1 LGVGFGVFF
10 DAAQQ
15 WATLAGLL
23 ALLAAYPWALS
34 LRFHSPAG
42 FFVTCGDA
50 HTVRRVPRARLF
62 ALIGDVCAGLWRPTR
77 CAWTT
82 TALRRRPTAAATCP
96 GPSRWLTF
104 SA

>member
-1 LGVGFGVFF
+1 MCLGANQQTNHVHLGALVSAPGLSELGVGFGVFF

-50 HTVRRVPRARLF
+50 HTVRRVRRAS
-62 ALIGDVCAGLWRPTR
+62 VCAHW
-77 CAWTT
+77 
-82 TALRRRPTAAATCP
+82 
-96 GPSRWLTF
+96 
-104 SA
+104 